1 MLENQS
7 PVAFGSFSS
16 HIPLPD
22 TSSLPPWKEGGE
34 KGNLETIKASSFHF
48 QGAGWGRLL
57 PGASRG
63 PSQPSGSRRWAW
75 RQGQQAWGLGELLP
89 GLGVFFQSCQGG
101 LLLNQV
107 SAQRPPPLGGLLS
120 SPQTNQHLWL
130 CGFLEEQPSNPVQM
144 APLGPD
150 FWGEESMAEWY
161 AYLEN
166 TPAHLDN
173 IQRPGNSGFPIQ
185 TS

>member
-1 MLENQS
+1 MVENQR

-16 HIPLPD
+16 HIPLPG

-57 PGASRG
+57 PGASQG
-63 PSQPSGSRRWAW
+63 PSQPGWGRRWAW

-107 SAQRPPPLGGLLS
+107 SAQRPPSSWRPSLIPSTKSAPL
-120 SPQTNQHLWL
+120 SPQLPRGAAL
-130 CGFLEEQPSNPVQM
+130 
-144 APLGPD
+144 
-150 FWGEESMAEWY
+150 
-161 AYLEN
+161 
-166 TPAHLDN
+166 TP
-173 IQRPGNSGFPIQ
+173 NSDIPALA
-185 TS
+185 

>member
-1 MLENQS
+1 MKREVGWWGQNWPPQVSGAAHQMLENQR

-16 HIPLPD
+16 HIPLPG

-63 PSQPSGSRRWAW
+63 PSQPGWGRRWAW

-89 GLGVFFQSCQGG
+89 GPGG
-101 LLLNQV
+101 LFPEL
-107 SAQRPPPLGGLLS
+107 SGRPASQPSLS
-120 SPQTNQHLWL
+120 SK
-130 CGFLEEQPSNPVQM
+130 
-144 APLGPD
+144 APLL
-150 FWGEESMAEWY
+150 
-161 AYLEN
+161 LE
-166 TPAHLDN
+166 TFSHPLKQ
-173 IQRPGNSGFPIQ
+173 IS
-185 TS
+185 TSDPTAS